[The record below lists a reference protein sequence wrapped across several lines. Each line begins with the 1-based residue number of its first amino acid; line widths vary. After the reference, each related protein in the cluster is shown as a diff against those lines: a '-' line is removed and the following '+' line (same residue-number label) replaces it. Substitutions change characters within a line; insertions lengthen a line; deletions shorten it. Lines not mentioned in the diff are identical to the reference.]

1 MSFISS
7 CIKITNLAHID
18 TTQTTCCD
26 NYSLFLVIGGSI
38 SATAG
43 KKVYRL
49 EVGDILLA
57 DKREI
62 CYFGGNGRVEGFS
75 FDTDDEI
82 LFGAKRIDANLI
94 SLLGAIGEDTGPT
107 LYPLLELLLCNS
119 GAFQD
124 IPTTFSRDIALFADA
139 VDVLYEYIEGRISVE
154 ELAEELRISLSH
166 LKRIFSAYAG
176 VGTHDYFNLLKICKA
191 KELLLDGESV
201 TLTAEKTGFANQAYF
216 SAAFKRIA
224 GISPKDFAG
233 SDVKRRLPGRGSK
246 GAAKR
251 RRDLPSHLL

>member
-7 CIKITNLAHID
+7 CIKISNLAHLD
-18 TTQTTCCD
+18 TTQTICCD
-26 NYSLFLVIGGSI
+26 NYSIFIVIGGSI
-38 SATAG
+38 VATAG
-43 KKVYRL
+43 KKVYHL
-49 EVGDILLA
+49 EEGNILLS

-62 CYFGGNGRVEGFS
+62 CFFGGKGGVEGFS

-82 LFGAKRIDANLI
+82 PFGAKRIDANLI
-94 SLLGAIGEDTGPT
+94 SLLGVIGQDTGPT
-107 LYPLLELLLCNS
+107 LYPLLELLLCNTGS
-119 GAFQD
+119 FEE
-124 IPTTFSRDIALFADA
+124 IPSSYSRDIALFADA
-139 VDVLYEYIEGRISVE
+139 VDVLCEYIEGRISVE

-201 TLTAEKTGFANQAYF
+201 TLTAERTGFANQAYF

-233 SDVKRRLPGRGSK
+233 STVKRRPVGRAK
-246 GAAKR
+246 IEAEKR
-251 RRDLPSHLL
+251 RRNLPDHLL

>member
-7 CIKITNLAHID
+7 CIKISNLARLD
-18 TTQTTCCD
+18 TTQTICCD
-26 NYSLFLVIGGSI
+26 NYSIFIVIGGSI
-38 SATAG
+38 VATAG
-43 KKVYRL
+43 KKVYHL
-49 EVGDILLA
+49 EEGNILLS

-62 CYFGGNGRVEGFS
+62 CFFGGKGGVEGFS

-82 LFGAKRIDANLI
+82 PFGAKRIDANLI
-94 SLLGAIGEDTGPT
+94 SLLGAIGQDTGPT
-107 LYPLLELLLCNS
+107 LYPLLELLLCNTGS
-119 GAFQD
+119 FEE
-124 IPTTFSRDIALFADA
+124 IPSSYSRDIALFADA
-139 VDVLYEYIEGRISVE
+139 VDVLCEYIEGRISVE

-176 VGTHDYFNLLKICKA
+176 VGAHDYFNLLKICKA

-201 TLTAEKTGFANQAYF
+201 TLTAERTGFANQAYF

-233 SDVKRRLPGRGSK
+233 STVKCRPVGRAK
-246 GAAKR
+246 IEAEKR
-251 RRDLPSHLL
+251 RRNLPDHLL

>member
-7 CIKITNLAHID
+7 CIKITNLANLN
-18 TTQTTCCD
+18 TSQTICCD

-38 SATAG
+38 IATAG

-62 CYFGGNGRVEGFS
+62 CFLSGNGRVEGFS
-75 FDTDDEI
+75 FDTDEQ
-82 LFGAKRIDANLI
+82 LSLGAKRIDASLI
-94 SLLGAIGEDTGPT
+94 SLLGAIGQDTGPT
-107 LYPLLELLLCNS
+107 LYPLLELLLCS
-119 GAFQD
+119 SDEFVD
-124 IPTTFSRDIALFADA
+124 VPSTYSRNIALFADA

-176 VGTHDYFNLLKICKA
+176 IGAHDYFNLLKICKA
-191 KELLLDGESV
+191 KQLLSEGNSV

-224 GISPKDFAG
+224 GISPKAFAG
-233 SDVKRRLPGRGSK
+233 NTAKRQSVGGTAKST
-246 GAAKR
+246 AKR
-251 RRDLPSHLL
+251 RRDLPAHLL

>member
-1 MSFISS
+1 MSFISP
-7 CIKITNLAHID
+7 CIKIRNLANLN
-18 TTQTTCCD
+18 TSQTICCD
-26 NYSLFLVIGGSI
+26 NYSLFLVTDGAVT
-38 SATAG
+38 ATAG
-43 KKVYRL
+43 KKVYQL
-49 EVGDILLA
+49 EIGDIMLA

-62 CYFGGNGRVEGFS
+62 CFIRGKGRVEGFS

-82 LFGAKRIDANLI
+82 PFGAKRIDANLI
-94 SLLGAIGEDTGPT
+94 SLLGAIGQDTGPT
-107 LYPLLELLLCNS
+107 LYPLLELLLCNADS
-119 GAFQD
+119 FEE
-124 IPTTFSRDIALFADA
+124 IPSSYSRDIALFADA
-139 VDVLYEYIEGRISVE
+139 VDVLCEYIEGRISVE

-176 VGTHDYFNLLKICKA
+176 VGAHDYFNLLKICKA

-233 SDVKRRLPGRGSK
+233 STVKRRPVGRAK
-246 GAAKR
+246 IEAEKR
-251 RRDLPSHLL
+251 RRNLPDHLL